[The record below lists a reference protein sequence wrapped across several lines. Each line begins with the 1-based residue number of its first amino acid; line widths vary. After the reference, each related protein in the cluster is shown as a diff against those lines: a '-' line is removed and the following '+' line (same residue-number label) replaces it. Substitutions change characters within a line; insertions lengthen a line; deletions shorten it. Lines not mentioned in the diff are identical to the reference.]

1 MANYRL
7 KLARV
12 NSLKLRVSTR
22 IPANLIGN
30 EFITITR
37 GSNGEYNIN
46 ADYTVLDPS
55 PISNPSST
63 YIAVLDAASGSYK
76 VMTLADVVNGTGTG
90 AVRIVT
96 ESGDINVGANV
107 RLLIMNRTVDETPSK
122 INLPTGAAK
131 VGDIKVV
138 DWKGSAGT
146 YPHDV
151 YPSGSEKFNGAQSVW
166 HINGDGASAVFDP
179 IPTLGYAV

>member
-37 GSNGEYNIN
+37 GTNGEYNIN

-63 YIAVLDAASGSYK
+63 YIAVLDAASGGYK
-76 VMTLADVVNGTGTG
+76 VMSLTDIVNGIGTSPIQ
-90 AVRIVT
+90 IVT
-96 ESGDINVGANV
+96 AAGDVNVLPNTRV
-107 RLLIMNRTVDETPSK
+107 LIMNRAVDETPSK
-122 INLPTGAAK
+122 IYLPTGTAK
-131 VGDIKVV
+131 VGDVKVV

-146 YPHDV
+146 FSHDV

-166 HINGDGASAVFDP
+166 HVNGDGASAVFAP
-179 IPTLGYAV
+179 IPALGYAV

>member
-37 GSNGEYNIN
+37 GANGEYNIN
-46 ADYTVLDPS
+46 ADYTVLDPTA
-55 PISNPSST
+55 ISNPAAT
-63 YIAVLDAASGSYK
+63 FIAVLDSASGSYK
-76 VMTLADVVNGTGTG
+76 IMSLSDVINGIGTSP
-90 AVRIVT
+90 VQIVT
-96 ESGDINVGANV
+96 AAGDINVLPNTRV
-107 RLLIMNRTVDETPSK
+107 LIMNRTVDESPSK
-122 INLPTGAAK
+122 IYLPTGAAK
-131 VGDIKVV
+131 VGDVKVA
-138 DWKGSAGT
+138 DWKGNSGSF
-146 YPHDV
+146 PHDV
-151 YPSGSEKFNGAQSVW
+151 YPAGSEKFNGAQSVW

-179 IPTLGYAV
+179 IPLLGYAV

>member
-30 EFITITR
+30 QFITITR
-37 GSNGEYNIN
+37 GDNGEYLIN

-55 PISNPSST
+55 SISNPSAAF
-63 YIAVLDAASGSYK
+63 IAVLDTVSGSYK
-76 VMTLADVVNGTGTG
+76 IMSIADIIAGVGTG
-90 AVRIVT
+90 AVRVVT
-96 ESGDINVGANV
+96 EAGDITVGTNV
-107 RLLIMNRTVDETPSK
+107 RVLIMNRTADETPSK
-122 INLPTGAAK
+122 INLPAGALK
-131 VGDIKVV
+131 IGGIKVV
-138 DWKGSAGT
+138 DWKGNAGT
-146 YPHDV
+146 FPHDV
-151 YPSGSEKFNGAQSVW
+151 YPSGSEKFNGAQAVW
-166 HINGDGASAVFDP
+166 HVNGDGASAVFDP